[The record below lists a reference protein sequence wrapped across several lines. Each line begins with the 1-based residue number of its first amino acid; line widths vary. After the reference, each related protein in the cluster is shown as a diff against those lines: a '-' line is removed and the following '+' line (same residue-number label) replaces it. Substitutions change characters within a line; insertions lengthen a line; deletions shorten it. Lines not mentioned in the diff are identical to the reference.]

1 MNILKWTEAASFR
14 AAEEAAKLVKNGDVV
29 GLGTGST
36 AALAI
41 LAIGRRIHR
50 EKLSILGIPTS
61 YQAQLLAAKQ
71 KIPMTSLEENSVLDI
86 AIDGADQIDKALNL
100 IKGGGAALTRE
111 KIVGS
116 SAKMYVIVADETKL
130 SKKLGVNQSVPVEVL
145 PFGLAPTLKKLAKFS
160 RFARVRQAEKK
171 AGPVVTDNGNLIIDT
186 YFGTISEP
194 LELALKI
201 KRIPGV
207 IESGIFPS
215 MANLAFIGLKDAS
228 VKRLARRR

>member
-1 MNILKWTEAASFR
+1 MKWKEAASLS

-36 AALAI
+36 AAHVISAI
-41 LAIGRRIHR
+41 ARRIHR
-50 EKLSILGIPTS
+50 EKLSILGVPTS
-61 YQAQLLAAKQ
+61 YQTQLFAAKQ

-86 AIDGADQIDKALNL
+86 AIDGADQIDKSLNL

-116 SAKMYVIVADETKL
+116 CARRYVIVADETKL
-130 SKKLGVNQSVPVEVL
+130 NTKLGLNQSVPVEVL
-145 PFGLAPTLKKLAKFS
+145 PFGFAPTLKKLAKFS
-160 RFARVRQAEKK
+160 RFAKVRQAERK
-171 AGPVVTDNGNLIIDT
+171 AGPVVTDNGNLIVDT
-186 YFGTISEP
+186 YFGTISKP
-194 LELALKI
+194 LELDLKI

-215 MANLAFIGLKDAS
+215 MANLALIGLKNAS
-228 VKRLARRR
+228 VKRLARR